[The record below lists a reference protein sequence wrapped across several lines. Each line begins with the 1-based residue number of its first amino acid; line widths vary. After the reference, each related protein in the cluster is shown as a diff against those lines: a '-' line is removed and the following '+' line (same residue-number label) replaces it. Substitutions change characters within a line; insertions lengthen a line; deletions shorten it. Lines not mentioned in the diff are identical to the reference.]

1 LLDSSVGLR
10 SGSGDDAGGEQGFVV
25 RGIGLKGHRPAG
37 EASETSMRDLSVR
50 EEGAPLSWERQQRFY
65 EEDCDPEFEI
75 VRPRECGELY
85 HYLIE
90 RKFQTGREVL
100 GLELTGRTLLEIC
113 AGSGMMSEKFARAG
127 AVVTTTDFSAAAVMR
142 ARERA
147 RRYGFSATFAVTDAE
162 RLPFPDRSFD
172 IVAVHDGLHHLDNPE
187 RAIREMGR
195 VARRGVLI
203 MDPARAALTRVA
215 VRLGI
220 AEDIE
225 EAGNQVKRLEPAVV
239 AEILRDCGFDNIG
252 WRRTLMYYPHRPGRW
267 FRLLGKPPVFLASRG
282 FFEVTNLVL
291 GRWGNKLALSAV
303 RS

>member
-1 LLDSSVGLR
+1 MR
-10 SGSGDDAGGEQGFVV
+10 ERTIQNCGS
-25 RGIGLKGHRPAG
+25 
-37 EASETSMRDLSVR
+37 
-50 EEGAPLSWERQQRFY
+50 PLSWERQQQFY
-65 EEDCDPEFEI
+65 EEGCDPEFEI
-75 VRPRECGELY
+75 ARPRGCGELY

-100 GLELTGRTLLEIC
+100 GLELAGRTLLEIC

-127 AVVTTTDFSAAAVMR
+127 AIVTTTDFSAAAVMR

-147 RRYGFSATFAVTDAE
+147 RRYGFSATFAVAEAE

-172 IVAVHDGLHHLDNPE
+172 IVAVHDGLHHLENPE
-187 RAIREMGR
+187 QAIREMGR
-195 VARRGVLI
+195 AARRGVLI

-225 EAGNQVKRLEPAVV
+225 EAGNQVKRLEPGVV
-239 AEILRDCGFDNIG
+239 AGILRDCGFDSIG

-267 FRLLGKPPVFLASRG
+267 FQLLGKPPVFLASRG
-282 FFEVTNLVL
+282 LFEAANLVL
-291 GRWGNKLALSAV
+291 GRWGNKLALSAI